1 MVVTTLTICPRVRLR
16 LESDDNPCVALV
28 GAKVVCSHSGNFVMM
43 F

>member
-1 MVVTTLTICPRVRLR
+1 MIVTTLIRCPRVRLR
-16 LESDDNPCVALV
+16 LESDDKPCLAPI